1 METKYIVNNLS
12 GQTINGSITINGDL
26 NITGTTTN
34 QGLLSYKAL
43 LTQTSQITGTNI
55 DNFNY
60 YLIIGEEYTITN
72 YQSGDDFSN
81 IAEVISG
88 NINETNCVFVATGG
102 TPSIW
107 ANGSEL
113 TSSGNLVVDV
123 LENTFDFDLT
133 WDMNPYGGGG
143 TYFAFNDT
151 TGPIYNTF
159 EREKTSVI
167 TQLTS
172 YPGPFPPL
180 VQYYAQSGSLTSKD
194 DIVFLGVWDWDLG
207 QPVDNLLYY
216 TPVEIKVK
224 KNTDTTPIVISGSV
238 LPSYPFSYVGVDLI
252 CSGNYIE
259 NFNTDNTTVNN
270 LTELITQLNTYETTS
285 FLGTYSDDGNDGIL
299 LTIATNLANQ
309 FCSTGTLTFEV
320 YSD

>member
-34 QGLLSYKAL
+34 QGLLSYRAL

-252 CSGNYIE
+252 CNGNYIE

>member
-309 FCSTGTLTFEV
+309 FCSTETLTFEV